1 MDVLGTERS
10 LPVDMN
16 LQRGTTQAMTG
27 RARYDKTPLHLINI
41 NAELMGN
48 QINHDSGF
56 FLKEDPACFDAPFF
70 SITAK
75 EAAGM
80 DPAQRLLLEVAYETF
95 ENSAFDFFTSLET
108 KTRGLLNWPS
118 QVESQSTHYQG
129 VIRPYIPVQ

>member
-1 MDVLGTERS
+1 
-10 LPVDMN
+10 MN

-27 RARYDKTPLHLINI
+27 RARYDKTSLHLTSI
-41 NAELMGN
+41 NAELTGN

-95 ENSAFDFFTSLET
+95 ENSAFGFFNSLET
-108 KTRGLLNWPS
+108 KSRAPLNWPL
-118 QVESQSTHYQG
+118 QVESRSTHYQG
-129 VIRPYIPVQ
+129 VTRLYIPVQ